1 MFNFL
6 FPIISIL
13 WEALW
18 NTFDKI
24 NFNKTKLKA
33 QNQMFLVFL
42 IMAFGSS
49 LTFIFWWNK
58 IPQFSLML
66 IFLIISIV
74 LISFFQN
81 IFQFH
86 WISKK
91 DLQTREPIISLQPII
106 TVVIAYIIFP
116 SEREIKYI
124 LAIILSVL
132 VLYFFKFR
140 WNLKISFDKG
150 ILQIFLWVFTA
161 SILANLYKF
170 TLWIVSP
177 EFLTIC
183 RTIGILIMLILFKQ
197 VVLNKSNFNTKQI
210 KYWFLAWFFY
220 FIWALANLYSIKE
233 LWLTFTILLL
243 FLWPVFVFL
252 FSFFILK
259 EKVEIKNIISSIIIL
274 FIVIITIYL

>member
-42 IMAFGSS
+42 VMAFGSS

-183 RTIGILIMLILFKQ
+183 RTIGIVIMLILFKQ
-197 VVLNKSNFNTKQI
+197 IVLNKSNFNTKQI

>member
-13 WEALW
+13 GEALG

-49 LTFIFWWNK
+49 LTFIFGGNK

-86 WISKK
+86 GISKK

-140 WNLKISFDKG
+140 GNLKISFDKG
-150 ILQIFLWVFTA
+150 ILQIFLGVFTA

-170 TLWIVSP
+170 TLGIVSP

-210 KYWFLAWFFY
+210 KYGFLAGFFY
-220 FIWALANLYSIKE
+220 FIGALANLYSIKE
-233 LWLTFTILLL
+233 LGLTFTILLL
-243 FLWPVFVFL
+243 FLGPVFVFL